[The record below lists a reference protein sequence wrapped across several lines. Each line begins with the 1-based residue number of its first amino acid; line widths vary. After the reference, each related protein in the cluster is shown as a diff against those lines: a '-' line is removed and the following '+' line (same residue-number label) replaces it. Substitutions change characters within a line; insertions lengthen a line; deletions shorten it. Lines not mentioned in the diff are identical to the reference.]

1 MAILDIHSRPDA
13 RAVLATTLK
22 TLLDRYAAFRERRRA
37 AAELRSI
44 DPRILK
50 DMAIDRSEIDS
61 IVHGDQRD
69 RRRSYVDR
77 LR

>member
-1 MAILDIHSRPDA
+1 MDA
-13 RAVLATTLK
+13 SAPKLRNEAV
-22 TLLDRYAAFRERRRA
+22 AAANGERRRA

-61 IVHGDQRD
+61 IVQGDQRD